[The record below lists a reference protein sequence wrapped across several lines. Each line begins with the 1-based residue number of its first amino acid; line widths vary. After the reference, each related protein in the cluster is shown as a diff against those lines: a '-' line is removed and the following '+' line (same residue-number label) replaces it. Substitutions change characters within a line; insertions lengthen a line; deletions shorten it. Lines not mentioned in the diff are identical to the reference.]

1 MFELYD
7 KVELKDGTIATIIE
21 KYTDQE
27 FLFEVPDPETMRD
40 VSGYDIKRKIT

>member
-21 KYTDQE
+21 KYTDTD

-40 VSGYDIKRKIT
+40 GSTKDIKRKIA